1 VEELITHLRDKGK
14 DANNLYGSN
23 GHFATDHL
31 ATLAF
36 LDSRGVTAV
45 HDPRTGSQPMINDLI
60 TKNRVLDFSFLSLAL
75 IKGQIENGSMRA
87 LGIAR
92 TEPLVLSDG
101 RVVPSLANEQFKSA
115 SIWVALVGKNGMP
128 ATLVPPLKRAA
139 FCFTQSARARAVAD
153 QLSLTLGGGDEE
165 LDRKIRS
172 EIAIA
177 EEEFKAQQA
186 LSR

>member
-1 VEELITHLRDKGK
+1 
-14 DANNLYGSN
+14 
-23 GHFATDHL
+23 
-31 ATLAF
+31 
-36 LDSRGVTAV
+36 
-45 HDPRTGSQPMINDLI
+45 
-60 TKNRVLDFSFLSLAL
+60 
-75 IKGQIENGSMRA
+75 
-87 LGIAR
+87 
-92 TEPLVLSDG
+92 
-101 RVVPSLANEQFKSA
+101 
-115 SIWVALVGKNGMP
+115 MP